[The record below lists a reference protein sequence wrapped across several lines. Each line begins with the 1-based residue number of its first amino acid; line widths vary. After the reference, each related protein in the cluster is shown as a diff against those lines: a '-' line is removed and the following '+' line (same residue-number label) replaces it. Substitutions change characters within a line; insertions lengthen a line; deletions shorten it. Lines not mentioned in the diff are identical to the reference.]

1 MNPRLVAVNV
11 LTQVIVRK
19 KSLSNILPT
28 ATQQITDA
36 RDVALARELI
46 HGVLRWYYVL
56 DFLLS
61 QLLQK
66 PLKEKDSNIKHLIFI
81 GLYQI
86 KYLRVPEYAAVSETV
101 VVCRQLK
108 KKWALSLVNGVLRS
122 YLRRS
127 SDLVLLLNSNITAQY
142 SHAPWLIKCLQR
154 DWPDAFDA
162 ILNANNCRPP
172 MMIRVNLRRITRDDY
187 LVRLQQAGINATPV
201 ALVASAIKLE
211 APMPATEL
219 PEFQQGWV
227 SVQDAAAQLAANL
240 LMLAPG
246 QRVLDACAAPGG
258 KTTHI
263 LETEPALQ
271 KLVALDHD
279 KERLQKVEENLN
291 RLTLTAE
298 LCHADVIQVAQWS
311 DGQTFDRILLDVPC
325 SATGVIRRHPDIK
338 LLRVSQDIQPLVDN
352 QRAILATLWPLLK
365 RGGILLYVTCSV
377 LKCENEQQIIDFLQ
391 EHQDAKELPI
401 VSEWGRQRGGRQIFP
416 GENDMDGFYYA
427 RLQKI

>member
-1 MNPRLVAVNV
+1 MNVRLVAVNV
-11 LTQVIVRK
+11 LTQVIVHK

-28 ATQQITDA
+28 ATQEIADA

-61 QLLQK
+61 KLLQK
-66 PLKEKDSNIKHLIFI
+66 SLKEKDSNIKLLIFI

-101 VVCRQLK
+101 AVCNQLK
-108 KKWALSLVNGVLRS
+108 KKWASSLVNGVLRS
-122 YLRRS
+122 YIRQS
-127 SDLVLLLNSNITAQY
+127 SDLTLLLNSNLAAHY
-142 SHAPWLIKCLQR
+142 SHASWFIEWLQG

-172 MMIRVNLRRITRDDY
+172 MVIRVNLNHNTRDDY
-187 LVRLQQAGINATPV
+187 LVRLQQTGINATPV
-201 ALVASAIKLE
+201 ALVASAIRLE
-211 APMPATEL
+211 TPMSATEL
-219 PEFQQGWV
+219 PGFQQGWV

-271 KLVALDHD
+271 RLVALDHD

-291 RLTLTAE
+291 RLNLTAE
-298 LCHADVIQVAQWS
+298 LCHADVIQVARWS

-338 LLRVSQDIQPLVDN
+338 LLRVAKDIQQLVGS
-352 QRAILATLWPLLK
+352 QRAILTVVWPLLNQ
-365 RGGILLYVTCSV
+365 GGILLYATCSV
-377 LKCENEQQIIDFLQ
+377 LKCENEQQIIGFLE
-391 EHQDAKELPI
+391 EHQDARELPI
-401 VSEWGRQRGGRQIFP
+401 VSEWGRQGVGRQIFP
-416 GENDMDGFYYA
+416 GDNDMDGFYYA